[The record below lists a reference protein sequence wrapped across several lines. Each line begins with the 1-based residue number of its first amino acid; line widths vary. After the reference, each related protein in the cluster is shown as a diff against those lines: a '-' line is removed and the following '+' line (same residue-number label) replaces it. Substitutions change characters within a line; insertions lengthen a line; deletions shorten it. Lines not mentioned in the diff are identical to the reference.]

1 MQVAVDRLPC
11 GREIWKYMETRG
23 DSRLPINVS
32 KTADETYMAE
42 KEIRLGETLKG
53 WPVGTCSRCSGTIHN
68 APYLS
73 QFEAGEF
80 CSRKCRDLRNETE
93 TRQRRSRHFREC
105 LGCGRKF
112 LAKRPNN
119 TTCSARCRQKAHRGV
134 GLSPMS
140 QIPENASSSLL
151 I

>member
-1 MQVAVDRLPC
+1 
-11 GREIWKYMETRG
+11 METPG
-23 DSRLPINVS
+23 DSLLPMNVS
-32 KTADETYMAE
+32 KSVDEAYIAE
-42 KEIRLGETLKG
+42 KEIRLSETFKG

-93 TRQRRSRHFREC
+93 TRHHRSRHFREC

-112 LAKRPNN
+112 LAKWPNN

-140 QIPENASSSLL
+140 QIPKMPLL
-151 I
+151 AY